1 MPTLADVARAAGVS
15 VSVVS
20 RILNNDPRLRA
31 REETRDRVRAVASQ
45 LGYMPNHAARSLRLS
60 HAETIALVVPDAT
73 NPIFSEMFRGVE
85 DEADIGG
92 LQVLLGQSID
102 LRPDSYFLRRLVD
115 QGRVDGFVLQVSA
128 HQEVHEAE
136 QAIADRVPVVL
147 IHARG
152 QRRGSVILDD
162 EGAAQLATEH
172 LLALGHTDIAMV
184 SGPVQAQTATRR
196 EEGFVRA
203 MSAARI
209 RRRPTW
215 TIKSGYT
222 PEKGREAA
230 RDLLAKPRRPTA
242 IVVAN
247 INAALGVLK
256 AARESKITVPEE
268 LSVVAIHDTWL
279 ATTTFPE
286 LTTVRMPLYQM
297 GREGVRQLIARLSGQ
312 RPEDVVITDPP
323 PILVERESTAQAP
336 RRP

>member
-31 REETRDRVRAVASQ
+31 REDTRDRVKAVASQ
-45 LGYMPNHAARSLRLS
+45 LGYMPNHAARALRLS
-60 HAETIALVVPDAT
+60 HAETVSLVVPDAT

-85 DEADIGG
+85 DEADIAG
-92 LQVLLGQSID
+92 LQVLLGQSLD
-102 LRPDSYFLRRLVD
+102 LRPDSNLLRRLVD

-128 HQEVHEAE
+128 RQEVHEAE

-184 SGPVQAQTATRR
+184 SGPVPAQTASRR
-196 EEGFVRA
+196 EKGYARA
-203 MSAARI
+203 MSEAHV

-215 TIKSGYT
+215 TVKAGYS
-222 PEKGREAA
+222 PEAGRQAA
-230 RDLLAKPRRPTA
+230 RHLLSKPRRPTA
-242 IVVAN
+242 MVVAN

-256 AARESKITVPEE
+256 GARESKVSVPDE

-323 PILVERESTAQAP
+323 PVLVERESTAEAP
-336 RRP
+336 RRR